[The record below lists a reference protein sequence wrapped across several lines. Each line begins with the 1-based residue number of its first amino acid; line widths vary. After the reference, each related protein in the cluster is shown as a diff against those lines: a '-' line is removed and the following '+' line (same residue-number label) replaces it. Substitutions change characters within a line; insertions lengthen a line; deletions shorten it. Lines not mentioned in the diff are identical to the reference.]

1 VLLLPNLKKS
11 LPLKNYRKALGCDP
25 GKENFGWAIYIRGLG
40 LTHSSV
46 TDGIDKVTDISFFR
60 KNIVTILNT
69 HQPDCVCIE
78 RFHSQPRRGSKKNLE
93 LVNLAIG
100 VAVEVFLSCGLPVDL
115 VTAATHKSW
124 LSRNFEV
131 GFREETTRGKIKR
144 KYDITTYKE
153 WQHLNTEHEADAA
166 NMAKYAVEHV
176 FNQE

>member
-1 VLLLPNLKKS
+1 MLLLPNPKKP

-25 GKENFGWAIYIRGLG
+25 GKENFGWAIYVRGVG

-46 TDGIDKVTDISFFR
+46 TDGIEKVTDLSWFR
-60 KNIVTILNT
+60 RSLSIILDT

-93 LVNLAIG
+93 LVNLVIGDAI
-100 VAVEVFLSCGLPVDL
+100 ELFLNRGLPVDL

-131 GFREETTRGKIKR
+131 GFREEKTRGKIKR
-144 KYDITTYKE
+144 KYDITTYHE
-153 WQHLNTEHEADAA
+153 WQHLFTEHEADAA

-176 FNQE
+176 FNS

>member
-1 VLLLPNLKKS
+1 MLLLPKYRKY
-11 LPLKNYRKALGCDP
+11 LPLKNYRKAIGCDP
-25 GKENFGWAIYIRGLG
+25 GKENFGWAIYVRGKG

-46 TDGIDKVTDISFFR
+46 TDGIERIPDLMAYR

-69 HQPDCVCIE
+69 HQPDCACIE

-93 LVNLAIG
+93 LVNLVVG
-100 VAVEVFLSCGLPVDL
+100 VAIEIFLERNIPVDV

-144 KYDITTYKE
+144 KYDITTYEE
-153 WQHLNTEHEADAA
+153 WLDLNTEHEADAA
-166 NMAKYAVEHV
+166 TMAKYAIEHI
-176 FNQE
+176 FS